1 MSILRSKHSGWTHE
15 GRRTPHFGGG
25 GGGGPSSTTTTG
37 TTYQTN
43 VPEYAQPYVETML
56 GATQKQLF
64 DMSGNEITGFKPYR
78 PYSTN
83 VSDYIAPFSPLQQQA
98 IQQTGQLQTPGQF
111 GDATTLAGVAGLGSL
126 GAGQQYAQNVTNPG
140 TMQAYMSPYQQ
151 SVTDVAKAAAVR
163 EAQMAQNAQNLG
175 AARQGTYGGA
185 RQTLAQSERE
195 RNLLSNLSNI
205 QAQGSQS
212 AYDRAL
218 QSQQFGS
225 TLGMQGYGQA
235 GQAASTLGQL
245 GGAQLGAQKEI
256 IGLQSQV
263 GAQQQAMEQQKI
275 NQAIQDYATQQ
286 QYPIMQLGVMSN
298 MLRGLPMQ
306 STQTQTYQAAPN
318 PLTQGIGTVG
328 ALGSLA
334 NVFKGTSGGKEG
346 GLPSE
351 FKPATGI
358 KSYDVG
364 GEVKGKLYD
373 MSPNDLEEYIKE
385 TSSPI
390 AKRLAQEVLRDKV
403 GKASGGIIA
412 FQNPNEENNQG
423 VVKDEDKVK
432 YAPGTP
438 FINPN
443 KAANKLTDDQ
453 IDIIRARGSLPLT
466 PRQAEAKAASLQP
479 PPVGLPKDFP
489 SELSYEADKA
499 RSDFQQKVI
508 EQGGQLKPRQMGT
521 STAPMT
527 DEQRIAGFRAA
538 LDQTA
543 PASAGAPPPPG
554 GVKDVPPPGGTAPAS
569 ARAPAAAP
577 AGIKTVAPAGGPVAA
592 APDTKSDLPTTG
604 NSKLDAYF
612 AKVVDDINKP
622 QPTIEEIIAKRKAYV
637 GPDEYTPKERAR
649 LMATKS
655 NIRDEKFREF
665 NMNAAIF
672 FADMATKPGST
683 ATAALTALKN
693 ALPTFI
699 ASDKEK
705 GKLFREIDKSLVE
718 LGKAD
723 RLERAGEYDSARAIV
738 EAESKKLHERIAQ
751 PIAFAKA
758 VQVAKIG
765 ERGKIAA
772 ATITGEN
779 SSEFKVK
786 QLQARVQ
793 QNIDAARANKDYQ
806 ALVDIAKIPV
816 NDKTPANI
824 KTRVEDAKTKL
835 QAREAEFAQRLKD
848 VGIDNTSSTTAPGG
862 GLTQNKDGTFT
873 YTPKT

>member
-15 GRRTPHFGGG
+15 GTRTPYFGGG
-25 GGGGPSSTTTTG
+25 GGGGQTTSTG

-43 VPEYAQPYVETML
+43 IPEYAQPYVETML

-64 DMSGNEITGFKPYR
+64 DMDGSEITGFKPYK

-83 VSDYIAPFSPLQQQA
+83 LDDYTAGFQPLQERAMQS
-98 IQQTGQLQTPGQF
+98 TGQLQTPEQYGA
-111 GDATTLAGVAGLGSL
+111 ATGLAGLSGLGAL
-126 GAGQQYAQNVTNPG
+126 GAGQQYARNVTDPSM
-140 TMQAYMSPYQQ
+140 MQAYMSPYQQ
-151 SVTDVAKAAAVR
+151 SVTDIAKMNAVR

-185 RQTLAQSERE
+185 RQLLAQTERE
-195 RNLLSNLSNI
+195 KNLLSNLSNI

-212 AYDRAL
+212 AFDRAM
-218 QSQQFGS
+218 QAQQFGS

-245 GGAQLGAQKEI
+245 GGQQLGAQKEI
-256 IGLQSQV
+256 IGLQSQL
-263 GAQQQAMEQQKI
+263 GAQQQALEQQKI
-275 NQAIQDYATQQ
+275 NQAIQEYATAQ

-306 STQTQTYQAAPN
+306 ATQTQTYQAAPN
-318 PLTQGIGTVG
+318 PLVQGIGTAG

-334 NVFKGTSGGKEG
+334 NVFKGSSTGREG

-364 GEVKGKLYD
+364 GGVKGKLYD
-373 MSPNDLEEYIKE
+373 MEPDDLRDYIKE

-390 AKRLAQEVLRDKV
+390 AKRLAEEVLRDKV

-412 FQNPNEENNQG
+412 FKEPNEENNQG

-443 KAANKLTDDQ
+443 KAANKLTDEQ
-453 IDIIRARGSLPLT
+453 IDIVRTRGSLPLN
-466 PRQAEAKAASLQP
+466 PRQQAAKAASLQP

-508 EQGGQLKPRQMGT
+508 EQGGQLKSRQMGT

-543 PASAGAPPPPG
+543 PPAAADNVIPGTTTTTNVPQGPQAAGIKTIAPPG
-554 GVKDVPPPGGTAPAS
+554 RTAP
-569 ARAPAAAP
+569 APAAAP
-577 AGIKTVAPAGGPVAA
+577 ANKTAA
-592 APDTKSDLPTTG
+592 ATPDAKSVLDGLPPELKNFFG
-604 NSKLDAYF
+604 KYLD
-612 AKVVDDINKP
+612 KIP
-622 QPTIEEIIAKRKAYV
+622 ETIEEKIAKKEKYL

-649 LMATKS
+649 LMAAKS
-655 NIRDEKFREF
+655 NIQDEKFREF
-665 NMNAAIF
+665 NMNAALF
-672 FADMATKPGST
+672 FAKMATTPGNL
-683 ATAALTALKN
+683 AFAALTALKN
-693 ALPTFI
+693 TIPTFV

-705 GKLFREIDKSLVE
+705 GKLFREIDKGLVD
-718 LGKAD
+718 LDKAA
-723 RLERAGEYDSARAIV
+723 RLEKSGNYDAAEKIV
-738 EAESKKLHERIAQ
+738 AET
-751 PIAFAKA
+751 AKNQFTAVGKILSYHQA
-758 VQVAKIG
+758 VQVANIG
-765 ERGKIAA
+765 KEGKIAA
-772 ATITGEN
+772 AKITGDN
-779 SSEFKVK
+779 SSDFKVK
-786 QLQARVQ
+786 QLQARVR
-793 QNIDAARANKDYQ
+793 QNIDTARANKDYQ
-806 ALVDIAKIPV
+806 ELLNLAKRPV
-816 NDKTPANI
+816 NDKTPESI
-824 KTRVEDAKTKL
+824 KTQVEKAKKTL
-835 QAREAEFAQRLKD
+835 QARETEFAQRLKD
-848 VGIDNTSSTTAPGG
+848 VGIVDDISSTTAPLGG
-862 GLTQNKDGTFT
+862 SLTPGKDGSFD
-873 YTPKT
+873 YVLPKT

>member
-1 MSILRSKHSGWTHE
+1 MLRSKHSGWTWE
-15 GRRTPHFGGG
+15 GKRTPFMGG
-25 GGGGPSSTTTTG
+25 GGGGPSSTTSTG

-43 VPEYAQPYVETML
+43 IPEYAQPYVETML

-64 DMSGNEITGFKPYR
+64 DMDGSEITGFKPYR
-78 PYSTN
+78 PYSKN
-83 VSDYIAPFSPLQQQA
+83 LDDYTAGFQPLQEQA
-98 IQQTGQLQTPGQF
+98 MRSTGQLQTPGQF
-111 GDATTLAGVAGLGSL
+111 GDATTLAGAAGLGSL
-126 GAGQQYAQNVTNPG
+126 GAGQQYARNVTDPSM
-140 TMQAYMSPYQQ
+140 MQAYMSPYQQ

-185 RQTLAQSERE
+185 RQTLAQAERE

-212 AYDRAL
+212 AFDRAM
-218 QSQQFGS
+218 QAQQFGS

-245 GGAQLGAQKEI
+245 GGQQLGAQKEI
-256 IGLQSQV
+256 IGLQSQL
-263 GAQQQAMEQQKI
+263 GAQQQALEQQKI
-275 NQAIQDYATQQ
+275 NQAIQEYATAQ

-306 STQTQTYQAAPN
+306 ATQTQTYAAAPN

-334 NVFKGTSGGKEG
+334 NVFKGSSTGREG

-358 KSYDVG
+358 KSYSVG
-364 GEVKGKLYD
+364 SQVKGKLYD
-373 MSPNDLEEYIKE
+373 MSLDDLRDYIKE

-390 AKRLAQEVLRDKV
+390 AKELAEEVLRDKV
-403 GKASGGIIA
+403 DKASGGIIA

-554 GVKDVPPPGGTAPAS
+554 GVKNVPPPGGTAPAP
-569 ARAPAAAP
+569 AR
-577 AGIKTVAPAGGPVAA
+577 APAGGPASANKTAA
-592 APDTKSDLPTTG
+592 ATPDAKSGFPTTG
-604 NSKLDAYF
+604 NPEVDKYF
-612 AKVVDDINKP
+612 KGIFDSMNQTPETVEQRLA
-622 QPTIEEIIAKRKAYV
+622 RKEKYL
-637 GPDEYTPKERAR
+637 GPDESVQKERAR
-649 LMATKS
+649 LMSSKS
-655 NIRDEKFREF
+655 SIQDEKYREF
-665 NMNAAIF
+665 NMNAALF
-672 FADMATKPGST
+672 FAKMATTPGNL
-683 ATAALTALKN
+683 AFAALTALKN
-693 ALPTFI
+693 TIPTFV

-705 GKLFREIDKSLVE
+705 GKLFREIDKGLAD
-718 LGKAD
+718 LDKAA
-723 RLERAGEYDSARAIV
+723 RLEKSGNYDAAEKLVAETARDQ
-738 EAESKKLHERIAQ
+738 H
-751 PIAFAKA
+751 AKVGKVISYFQA
-758 VQVAKIG
+758 VNVANIGKEAKI
-765 ERGKIAA
+765 KA